1 LLQILS
7 ADATLARW
15 TDRQRREHIILERLR
30 SGLPPALARHI
41 EAASATAEELT
52 LITTSGA
59 SAALLRQRGPA
70 LLAALDQAGWKF
82 TVIKVRVQARSARGE
97 IEKSVPKQI
106 DARSA
111 ARLRAGAREL
121 ADPRLRAA
129 INRLASAHGRT
140 ASRED
145 PDGDDEEA

>member
-7 ADATLARW
+7 ADASLARW
-15 TDRQRREHIILERLR
+15 TERQRREHTILERLR
-30 SGLPPALARHI
+30 TGLPPALARHI

-52 LITTSGA
+52 LVTTSGA

-70 LLAALDQAGWKF
+70 LLAALDRAGWKF
-82 TVIKVRVQARSARGE
+82 TVIKVRVQARSARRAS
-97 IEKSVPKQI
+97 EKNVLKQI

-111 ARLRAGAREL
+111 ARLRAGAREV

-129 INRLASAHGRT
+129 MNRLANAHGRRP
-140 ASRED
+140 SSED
-145 PDGDDEEA
+145 PEGDDDEA